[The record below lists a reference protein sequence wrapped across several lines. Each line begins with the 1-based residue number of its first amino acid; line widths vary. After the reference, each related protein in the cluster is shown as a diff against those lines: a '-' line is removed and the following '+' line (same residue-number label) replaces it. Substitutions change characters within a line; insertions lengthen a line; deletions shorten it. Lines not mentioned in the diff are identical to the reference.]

1 MDDRDGIFLFF
12 FWGGVGL
19 CFLSRENLGHYL
31 LLRFCMLGGE
41 SHLVDELNKLLRT
54 TVGIQTAVIPL
65 GVTSSVQTGD
75 MGAAASVIQ
84 LVQWDMDLFTVS
96 LPFLTSLVHTAAA
109 LTVIDTLAAI
119 AAASLS
125 VFPTQQT
132 TTQIIRDFTESHYQ
146 Y

>member
-1 MDDRDGIFLFF
+1 
-12 FWGGVGL
+12 
-19 CFLSRENLGHYL
+19 
-31 LLRFCMLGGE
+31 
-41 SHLVDELNKLLRT
+41 
-54 TVGIQTAVIPL
+54 
-65 GVTSSVQTGD
+65 
-75 MGAAASVIQ
+75 
-84 LVQWDMDLFTVS
+84 MDLFTVS

-146 Y
+146 YCVCVCVSACAANMYKKGL